1 MTLYNNQGMEV
12 QKLVNGEMAEGTH
25 ITQVDGSALTSGV
38 YYYRIKSG
46 NYTNVKKMLVVK

>member
-1 MTLYNNQGMEV
+1 MEV

-46 NYTNVKKMLVVK
+46 NYSNVKKMLVVK